1 MERNIILA
9 NLASLTA
16 EQLFGEIKGGN
27 VTLDELKKTVEET
40 TAMGEKFEPFMH
52 TSLLLA
58 PFISLEFVSSE
69 YYSLADF
76 DKHEKTT
83 RFEEE
88 MYDETKPYVPPE
100 TTTKDQNND

>member
-1 MERNIILA
+1 MTQEQFKK
-9 NLASLTA
+9 ASQYWNNK
-16 EQLFGEIKGGN
+16 EQIPVPEK
-27 VTLDELKKTVEET
+27 ELKKTVEET